1 MVEPRHT
8 VSVMGF
14 VAIFVLALLVAAFFW
29 YLQAVGAAK
38 RRKRMSE
45 VAMRHN
51 LTFSAKDPFRTPQ
64 TVPLVFFDRGH
75 SRKVT
80 NVMYGRTLEGH
91 DRRAFDYQYTTGSGK
106 NRRVYTFSCG
116 LISTGA
122 TWPQLTLGPEGFFDR
137 VMDVVGAAD
146 IQFESEEFNR
156 AWEVRSSDA
165 RFASAMID
173 PEMMLFLMEKAPGAR
188 IEVHGPWILFSD
200 ERRDPEQLPQMIASA
215 EAFREGVPPVVW
227 SLYPSHSD

>member
-1 MVEPRHT
+1 
-8 VSVMGF
+8 MGF
-14 VAIFVLALLVAAFFW
+14 VVVFVLALLVAALFW
-29 YLQAVGAAK
+29 YLQAVASAR

-64 TVPLVFFDRGH
+64 SVHLAFFDRGRA
-75 SRKVT
+75 RKVT
-80 NVMYGRTLEGH
+80 NVMYGRTPDGN

-106 NRRVYTFSCG
+106 NRRVHAFSCG

-122 TWPQLTLGPEGFFDR
+122 AWPRLTLGPEGFFDR
-137 VMDVVGAAD
+137 VTDVVGAAD
-146 IQFESEEFNR
+146 LQFESEEFNR
-156 AWEVRSSDA
+156 DWEVRSSDA

-173 PEMMLFLMEKAPGAR
+173 PEMMLFLMEKAQGAC

-215 EAFREGVPPVVW
+215 EAFREGVPPMVW
-227 SLYPSHSD
+227 SLYPSHID